1 MTRLYNTQTRE
12 KETFEP
18 QGDEVKMYVCGPTVY
33 NYIHIGNARTFV
45 IFDAVRRYFE
55 WLGWPVR
62 YVQNIT
68 DIDDRIIKQ
77 SIEEERPFAEV
88 AAVYADEY
96 REDMKALGVHSPTVE
111 PKPSDHI
118 PEIIGSVRS
127 LIDKGH
133 AYEAGGDVYFSV
145 SSSSD
150 YGKLSGHSIEDLQA
164 GARIKPGEHKR
175 DPMDFALWK
184 ASKEGEPWWDSPWGH
199 GRPGWHI
206 ECSVM
211 SIKYLGPTLDI
222 HAGGN
227 DLVFPHHENE
237 IQQAEKTTG
246 DPFSRYWLH
255 NGFLTM
261 DREKMSKSLGNVTTV
276 KDLLGQYHPTVL
288 RFYLL
293 NTHYRKPLGF
303 STEALD
309 EAKEAYLRIF
319 NAYHQ
324 AVRAVKLMDDGRWP
338 LQGDAALT
346 DAIGTMKAV
355 FTKAMDDDFNTRE
368 AVAAVF
374 EFTRELNA
382 NMESLSRDGLAAAV
396 EAYEDVDAVLGIIA
410 EIPYDI
416 GSIAMKAAAREEART
431 HKDWAKADAIRDEM
445 ADKGVSLQDAQGYTR
460 IEYTDLP
467 AVASR

>member
-18 QGDEVKMYVCGPTVY
+18 HGGEVKFYVCGPTVY
-33 NYIHIGNARTFV
+33 NYIHIGNGRTFV
-45 IFDAVRRYFE
+45 IFDIFRRYFE
-55 WLGWPVR
+55 WLGLTVK
-62 YVQNIT
+62 YVQNVT

-77 SIEEERPFAEV
+77 SIEEGKPFAEV
-88 AAVYADEY
+88 AEVYAREY
-96 REDMKALGVHSPTVE
+96 FADMKALGVHRPTVE
-111 PKPSDHI
+111 PRPSEHI
-118 PEIIGSVRS
+118 EEIIESVQA

-145 SSSSD
+145 ASSDD

-164 GARIKPGEHKR
+164 GARIKPGELKR
-175 DPMDFALWK
+175 EPMDFALWK

-211 SIKYLGPTLDI
+211 SLKYLGPTIDI

-237 IQQAEKTTG
+237 IQQAEKVTG
-246 DPFSRYWLH
+246 NPFVRFWLH

-261 DREKMSKSLGNVTTV
+261 DKEKMSKSLGNVTTV
-276 KDLLGQYHPTVL
+276 KDLLDRYHPMVL
-288 RFYLL
+288 RFYLM

-303 STEALD
+303 SEDALD
-309 EAKEAYLRIF
+309 EAVEAYLRIF
-319 NAYHQ
+319 NTYHQ
-324 AVRAVKLMDDGRWP
+324 AVRAVELIDAGKWPFDG
-338 LQGDAALT
+338 DT
-346 DAIGTMKAV
+346 DMNEAIETMRASFKE
-355 FTKAMDDDFNTRE
+355 AMDDDFNTRE

-382 NMESLSRDGLAAAV
+382 SMESLSREALKATIAA
-396 EAYEDVDAVLGIIA
+396 YDDLDSVLGIVA
-410 EIPYDI
+410 EIPYDTEMV
-416 GSIAMKAAAREEART
+416 STKASEREEARAN
-431 HKDWAKADAIRDEM
+431 KDWAMADSIRDEM
-445 ADKGVSLQDAQGYTR
+445 DAKGISLQDAQGYTR
-460 IEYTDLP
+460 IEYTELP